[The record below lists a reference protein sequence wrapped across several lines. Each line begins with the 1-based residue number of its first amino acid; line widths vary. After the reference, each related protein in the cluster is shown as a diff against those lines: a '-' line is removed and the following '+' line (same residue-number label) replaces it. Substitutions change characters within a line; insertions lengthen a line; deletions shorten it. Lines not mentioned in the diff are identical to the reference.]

1 MESRDLRWL
10 NDQKLNVSWFITLSV
25 NILQAVS
32 CNYVPAAEC
41 FSVNYL
47 KQLGQIITMNQ
58 GKQTDFAGCNIVVTF
73 KRLLYLLRIFVGFT
87 LTCFENRNRLKI
99 QRTNRCIVWAF
110 DCGQHLILSVR
121 FWKRY
126 DSKTR
131 GQPCT
136 AVTSLMAHTV
146 RYDPFPNEHICD
158 EQKQHLTFPRWV
170 LISRQ
175 IYSVAIIDKSFI
187 AAMFE
192 QFPFSVDT

>member
-1 MESRDLRWL
+1 MFRCELPKTW
-10 NDQKLNVSWFITLSV
+10 
-25 NILQAVS
+25 
-32 CNYVPAAEC
+32 
-41 FSVNYL
+41 
-47 KQLGQIITMNQ
+47 QIITVNQ

-73 KRLLYLLRIFVGFT
+73 KRLLYLLRIFVGFAQA
-87 LTCFENRNRLKI
+87 CFENRNRLKI

-110 DCGQHLILSVR
+110 DWGQHLILSVR

-126 DSKTR
+126 DSKTW

-146 RYDPFPNEHICD
+146 RYDPFPNERICD

-187 AAMFE
+187 TVMFE